1 MYVHQVCSSEFSAV
15 ASSRKSTRK
24 VFRRSRE
31 HMVLKDH
38 EFGQNLTSPPYVF
51 HSCPFHV
58 GLSPCLGKRAMGM
71 F

>member
-1 MYVHQVCSSEFSAV
+1 MYFHLVCSPESFAV
-15 ASSRKSTRK
+15 ASSRSSTRK

-31 HMVLKDH
+31 LMVLKDH
-38 EFGQNLTSPPYVF
+38 EFGWNLTSPPYVF

-58 GLSPCLGKRAMGM
+58 RISLCMGKRAMGM